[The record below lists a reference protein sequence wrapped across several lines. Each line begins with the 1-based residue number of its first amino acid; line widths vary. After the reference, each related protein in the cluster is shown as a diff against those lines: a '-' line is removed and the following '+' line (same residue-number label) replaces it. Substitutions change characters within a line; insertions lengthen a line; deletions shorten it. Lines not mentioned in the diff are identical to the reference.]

1 VYGKGDQTRSFCY
14 ISDEVDGIVRLS
26 RSDEHQ
32 PVNIG
37 NPSEFTILE
46 CAQQVLAV
54 TGSNSKIRYQALP
67 TDDPKQRKPDIGKA
81 RRLLKWEPK
90 LALAEGL
97 KLSLDYFRQAVAQ
110 EAATQA

>member
-1 VYGKGDQTRSFCY
+1 V
-14 ISDEVDGIVRLS
+14 SDEVEGIVRLS
-26 RSDEHQ
+26 RSDEHE

-54 TGSNSKIRYQALP
+54 TGSKSKIRYEALP

-81 RRLLKWEPK
+81 RRLLEWEPK
-90 LALAEGL
+90 VAFDAGL
-97 KLSLDYFRQAVAQ
+97 RMSLDYFRQALSQ
-110 EAATQA
+110 EEATRA